1 MNASTERI
9 APVRLIAAGAAALLL
24 AAAVAAAPAAS
35 QAHAAV
41 AKPGKATVTA
51 AKAASSTKVTVT
63 VKKQAKV
70 TAYQYRIS
78 AKSTMAKATVKNS
91 TKTSTSFAQ
100 LKGYT
105 TYYVQ
110 ARAYKTVKGKKYYG
124 TWSTKKAV
132 RTLCAHPASKRV
144 VTTTKAA
151 TCTDAGATKTTCSQ
165 CKKVLSTG
173 TLEPLGHDYADVV
186 TPATCGEDGKT
197 THACTRCDDSSSE
210 PIPALAHPSVQEVRV
225 PMGTLWQCPECHKL
239 LDCDNVWSHN
249 YPLVQQKADATG
261 VKPKEHL
268 DDYTWAE
275 LKAISKAIAACNYDT
290 EWLTIAYFFGLA
302 NSDGTLTEDVKYV
315 PLNDG
320 RGLSAPFRILG
331 FNQDRLADGSG
342 SAGISFESMALV
354 HWMPM
359 NAEYSNLGGW
369 RGSGIRVWMHSTF
382 YKQLPAD
389 LREQIAEVS
398 KSSDNGTYEDPYPI
412 LTQTKDKLWLLSG
425 YEIAEGASSQL
436 ADGAQYKRYSDRDLK
451 EGVTDGGFNTYITK
465 ASLDPDCPDPTTT
478 SYLWYLRER
487 YQFSDT
493 HFGCIFNG
501 PPNGKC
507 FFGNTNA
514 DRVGGVAP
522 CFCI

>member
-1 MNASTERI
+1 MNVSIGRT
-9 APVRLIAAGAAALLL
+9 APSRLIAAGAAALLL
-24 AAAVAAAPAAS
+24 AAAVAAAPAAP

-41 AKPGKATVTA
+41 AKPGKAVVTS

-100 LKGYT
+100 LKQYT

-124 TWSTKKAV
+124 AWSTKKKV
-132 RTLCAHPASKRV
+132 RTLCAHPSSKRATA
-144 VTTTKAA
+144 TTQAA
-151 TCTDAGATKTTCSQ
+151 TCTEPGATKTTCSQ
-165 CKKVLSTG
+165 CKKTLSTG

-225 PMGTLWQCPECHKL
+225 PMGTLWQCPECLKL

-249 YPLVQQKADATG
+249 YPLIQQKIDATG
-261 VKPKEHL
+261 VKPKGQL

-275 LKAISKAIAACNYDT
+275 LKAVSKAIAACEYES
-290 EWLTIAYFFGLA
+290 EWLTIAYAFGLV
-302 NSDGTLTEDVKYV
+302 NGDGTLTEDVKYV

-320 RGLSAPFRILG
+320 RGFSAPFRILG
-331 FNQDRLADGSG
+331 FNHDDLADGSG
-342 SAGISFESMALV
+342 KAGISFESVTLV
-354 HWMPM
+354 QWLPA
-359 NAEYSNLGGW
+359 NATNSNLGGW
-369 RGSGIRVWMHSTF
+369 RTSSIRMWLHGTF
-382 YKQLPAD
+382 YKQIPAE
-389 LREQIAEVS
+389 LREQIVEVAKTS
-398 KSSDNGTYEDPYPI
+398 NNVGYKFGQVAP
-412 LTQTKDKLWLLSG
+412 TQTKDKVWLLSSIELLDNVYNFLSEG
-425 YEIAEGASSQL
+425 KQYQRYAEH
-436 ADGAQYKRYSDRDLK
+436 DL
-451 EGVTDGGFNTYITK
+451 ECDIQMSTINPYFTK
-465 ASLDPDCPDPTTT
+465 ASLGPDQPGI
-478 SYLWYLRER
+478 S
-487 YQFSDT
+487 
-493 HFGCIFNG
+493 FNG
-501 PPNGKC
+501 YFWFLRSAYSGEEGYFRCIINPPTESEAK
-507 FFGNTNA
+507 FGITNA
-514 DRVGGVAP
+514 DRDGGVAP